1 MRVFALLSL
10 LACAAALN
18 ADLDDKEWEKP
29 IQKVIRLMKEM
40 QSQLDKEAEEDEDM
54 MDKLSCWCDTN
65 EKEKS
70 QAVAVNT
77 QRVTD
82 LGAAIEELTAKSA
95 SLKTD
100 IEELKKQVAASTASL
115 EESTAMREKESSEF
129 FAFEKDSIQNIEST
143 KGAIM
148 ALSKVHGSSSL
159 SQESLM
165 QVKQV
170 LKKQFAATHRTMSR
184 SQNRAAMSL
193 IQEPS
198 TES

>member
-1 MRVFALLSL
+1 MSLKVLCLMFAS
-10 LACAAALN
+10 AAALQVDD
-18 ADLDDKEWEKP
+18 ADSEREWEKP

-40 QSQLDKEAEEDEDM
+40 QSQLDKEASEDEDM

-65 EKEKS
+65 EKEKT
-70 QAVAVNT
+70 QATAVNS
-77 QRVTD
+77 QRITD
-82 LGAAIEELTAKSA
+82 LGASIEELTAKSA

-115 EESTAMREKESSEF
+115 EESTAIREKESSEF
-129 FAFEKDSIQNIEST
+129 FSFEKDSIQNIEST

-148 ALSKVHGSSSL
+148 AIGKVHGESL

-170 LKKQFAATHRTMSR
+170 LRKHLAETHRMMSR
-184 SQNRAAMSL
+184 TPKNHLAL

-198 TES
+198 